1 MGKYETTENR
11 PKRRSR
17 AGIVFLVLLLI
28 LAGAA
33 GYLYYS
39 VVKAPLALDDPQ
51 KMAASKPMSAGERF
65 RFSAADQTAQVR
77 MDAADLWA
85 LILANTGDDFLN
97 KINRELSAYDVTV
110 SGCALNLNENGPE
123 LGLELHYRDIR
134 LVAKIPCDLGFS
146 GQHIS
151 LTPNGVKLGV
161 ISLPL
166 KSLLSNVKLEYDV
179 KLPVITEVTAVSF
192 EPGAIVLTGPME
204 ADIRALIPQ
213 SRNLYMD
220 AVFDGDLWPL
230 AEALH
235 TQVGYSQ
242 MLDSLEQSPAQVED
256 LYRKLFVLAD
266 PKDTDAY
273 LDSRMGMTERFFPDI
288 DFSAVKTQQAELEA
302 QHTVLARSLE
312 QFFTKA
318 VNDYNEKQFR
328 LSDGTFLYK
337 KKPFQAAQY
346 GGAEFEPLF
355 QLLDPESVFLVLVD
369 AENGFIRKTSSFY
382 RMADEKQQFTRE
394 VDFNKTYILGCVF
407 RGVGGEPYLL
417 YDIEIQ
423 NTGTYVR
430 STKLHPLTEAD
441 VAALQVEG
449 KFGVWTDRA

>member
-1 MGKYETTENR
+1 MGKNKTTENQ

-17 AGIVFLVLLLI
+17 VGIVFLVLLLI

-97 KINRELSAYDVTV
+97 KINRELSAYDVSV
-110 SGCALNLNENGPE
+110 SGCALNLEESGLQ
-123 LGLELHYRDIR
+123 LGLELHYGETR
-134 LVAKIPCDLGFS
+134 LVAKIPCDLRFS
-146 GQHIS
+146 GRHIS
-151 LTPNGVKLGV
+151 LMPTGVKLGAL
-161 ISLPL
+161 SLPL
-166 KSLLSNVKLEYDV
+166 ESLLSDVKLEYDV
-179 KLPVITEVTAVSF
+179 MLPVIAEVTAVSF
-192 EPGAIVLTGPME
+192 EQDAIVLTGPME

-220 AVFDGDLWPL
+220 AVFAGELWPL
-230 AEALH
+230 AEAIH
-235 TQVGYSQ
+235 TREGYGQ
-242 MLDSLEQSPAQVED
+242 MFTGLEKNPAQVEN

-273 LDSRMGMTERFFPDI
+273 LGSRLTLVERFFPGI
-288 DFSAVKTQQAELEA
+288 DFSAVKTEQAELEA
-302 QHTVLARSLE
+302 QQTVLARSLE

-328 LSDGTFLYK
+328 LSDGKFLHK

-346 GGAEFEPLF
+346 GGAEFDSLF

-382 RMADEKQQFTRE
+382 RMADEKQQFTQE

-430 STKLHPLTEAD
+430 STKLQPLTEED

-449 KFGVWTDRA
+449 KFGVWTDRT

>member
-1 MGKYETTENR
+1 MAKYDGSEQKSK
-11 PKRRSR
+11 KRGRG
-17 AGIVFLVLLLI
+17 GIVALVILLI
-28 LAGAA
+28 LAGAV
-33 GYLYYS
+33 GFLYYTIA
-39 VVKAPLALDDPQ
+39 KAPFQPDDPR
-51 KMAASKPMSAGERF
+51 KLAASEPMEVQDRF
-65 RFSAADQTAQVR
+65 RFSAADGTARVR
-77 MDAADLWA
+77 LDKADLWT

-134 LVAKIPCDLGFS
+134 LVTKIPCDLGFS
-146 GQHIS
+146 GKHIS

-161 ISLPL
+161 ISLPV
-166 KSLLSNVKLEYDV
+166 KSLLSSVKLEYDV

-192 EPGAIVLTGPME
+192 EPGAIVLSGPME

-220 AVFDGDLWPL
+220 AVFAGELWPL

-235 TQVGYSQ
+235 TQAGYDR
-242 MLDSLEQSPAQVED
+242 MLAGLEKNPGQVED

-273 LDSRMGMTERFFPDI
+273 LESRMGLTERFFPAI
-288 DFSAVKTQQAELEA
+288 DFSAVKTEQAELEA
-302 QHTVLARSLE
+302 QQTVLARSLE

-328 LSDGTFLYK
+328 LSDGKFLYK

-430 STKLHPLTEAD
+430 STKLQPLTEEE
-441 VAALQVEG
+441 VAQLQEEG
-449 KFGVWTDRA
+449 KFGVWTDRS

>member
-1 MGKYETTENR
+1 MGKNKTTENQ

-17 AGIVFLVLLLI
+17 VGIVFLVLLLI

-97 KINRELSAYDVTV
+97 KINRELSAYDVSV
-110 SGCALNLNENGPE
+110 SGCALNLEESGLQ
-123 LGLELHYRDIR
+123 LGLELHYGETR
-134 LVAKIPCDLGFS
+134 LVAKIPCDLRFS
-146 GQHIS
+146 GRHIS
-151 LTPNGVKLGV
+151 LTPTGVKLGAL
-161 ISLPL
+161 SLPL
-166 KSLLSNVKLEYDV
+166 ESLLSDVKLEYDV
-179 KLPVITEVTAVSF
+179 MLPVIAEVTAVSF
-192 EPGAIVLTGPME
+192 EQDAIVLTGPME
-204 ADIRALIPQ
+204 ADIRTLIPQ

-220 AVFDGDLWPL
+220 AVFAGELWPL
-230 AEALH
+230 AEAIH
-235 TQVGYSQ
+235 TREGYGQ
-242 MLDSLEQSPAQVED
+242 MFTGLEKNPAQVED

-273 LDSRMGMTERFFPDI
+273 LESRLTLVERFFPGI
-288 DFSAVKTQQAELEA
+288 DFSAVKTEQAELEA
-302 QHTVLARSLE
+302 QQTVLARSLE

-346 GGAEFEPLF
+346 GGAEFDSLF

-430 STKLHPLTEAD
+430 STKLQPLTEED

-449 KFGVWTDRA
+449 KFGVWTDRT